1 MLCTDRGG
9 GPRPRARPGASFCLS
24 APSVA
29 GGEPP
34 ELVHERLVSRAPS
47 VAGGEPVDVSH
58 ADGLKLSFPDGSWVL
73 ARPARADPVVRVY
86 AEAPD
91 AAARD
96 ALIGAVCDSVA
107 VGPAL
112 P

>member
-1 MLCTDRGG
+1 M
-9 GPRPRARPGASFCLS
+9 
-24 APSVA
+24 
-29 GGEPP
+29 
-34 ELVHERLVSRAPS
+34 SR
-47 VAGGEPVDVSH
+47 
-58 ADGLKLSFPDGSWVL
+58 ADGLRLSFPDGPWVL
-73 ARPARADPVVRVY
+73 ARPARTDPVVRVY

-107 VGPAL
+107 AGPAL

>member
-1 MLCTDRGG
+1 MLDPDRGG
-9 GPRPRARPGASFCLS
+9 GPRPRPRPGASFSFLGP
-24 APSVA
+24 PSVA
-29 GGEPP
+29 G
-34 ELVHERLVSRAPS
+34 R
-47 VAGGEPVDVSH
+47 EPVDVSR

-73 ARPARADPVVRVY
+73 ARPARTDPVVRVY

-96 ALIGAVCDSVA
+96 ALIGAICDSVA

>member
-1 MLCTDRGG
+1 MVLRCSPWESRTPPASKGRFLFTCRGG
-9 GPRPRARPGASFCLS
+9 GPRPRSRPGASFCLS
-24 APSVA
+24 VPSVA
-29 GGEPP
+29 G
-34 ELVHERLVSRAPS
+34 R
-47 VAGGEPVDVSH
+47 EPVGVSH

>member
-1 MLCTDRGG
+1 MCPDRGG
-9 GPRPRARPGASFCLS
+9 GPRPRARPGASFSFPGPPS
-24 APSVA
+24 AA
-29 GGEPP
+29 GRG
-34 ELVHERLVSRAPS
+34 
-47 VAGGEPVDVSH
+47 PVDVSH
-58 ADGLKLSFPDGSWVL
+58 ADGLRLSFSDGSWVL
-73 ARPARADPVVRVY
+73 ARPARTDPVVRVY

-96 ALIGAVCDSVA
+96 ALVGAVCDSVA